1 MFSYLQPRAGYLA
14 GFLVCAG
21 MIAFALYLQHFEG
34 QEPCPLCILQRVAW
48 IAMGGIF
55 LLAGFHGP
63 ARVGATVYGALLILV
78 AGSGAAIAGRHVW
91 LQNLPRDQV
100 PACGPDLDYMLRQFP
115 LSETLQRVLSGTG
128 ECAESG
134 WTFLGLSI
142 AGWSL
147 VWLLLMGA
155 FAAFLTVIAWRRARS
170 G

>member
-1 MFSYLQPRAGYLA
+1 MLSRSHPRLGYLL

-21 MIAFALYLQHFEG
+21 MIGFALYLQHFQG
-34 QEPCPLCILQRVAW
+34 QEPCPLCILQRIAW
-48 IAMGGIF
+48 IALGTVF
-55 LLAGFHGP
+55 LISAIHGP
-63 ARVGATVYGALLILV
+63 ARTGATVYGVLLVLI
-78 AGSGAAIAGRHVW
+78 AGGGASIAGRHVW

-115 LSETLQRVLSGTG
+115 LTETLRRVLSGTG
-128 ECAESG
+128 ECAETG

-147 VWLLLMGA
+147 AWLVLMA
-155 FAAFLTVIAWRRARS
+155 LFVVFLTLIAWRRARS